1 MNKIIFIGR
10 SVKFIDIFLNKFHNK
25 SYYVIP
31 WRQIN
36 NFIDHDYDYDQIKN
50 PKIIVICGYDYSSSY
65 SNYENYI
72 ESTVN
77 RPIKLIKKINSVN
90 TKIIYINTDY
100 KNTKKY
106 TFSRYLFAKNLLAN
120 HLIRNFKNV
129 RIIKLQTLTDNNGRL
144 LIYGNF
150 FSNFFFSIAKYFGLI
165 KTISIDE
172 FTKLINKNNP
182 NDNSC
187 TMKSILIKIPRSLL
201 LDRLLRIIFG

>member
-36 NFIDHDYDYDQIKN
+36 NFIDHDYDQIRN

-100 KNTKKY
+100 KNTILVEENYKY
-106 TFSRYLFAKNLLAN
+106 
-120 HLIRNFKNV
+120 IKNV
-129 RIIKLQTLTDNNGRL
+129 VGKNILDNFINTVSIILNKKDN
-144 LIYGNF
+144 IYDYDSEVKKGG
-150 FSNFFFSIAKYFGLI
+150 A
-165 KTISIDE
+165 
-172 FTKLINKNNP
+172 
-182 NDNSC
+182 
-187 TMKSILIKIPRSLL
+187 
-201 LDRLLRIIFG
+201 IIFDETGIHRGSKTSKNDRIALRFFYKKND